1 MELVLSVLLL
11 AVGFVL
17 LVKGADWF
25 VDGSS
30 SVARLLK
37 IPSVI
42 IGLTIVSIGTSA
54 PEAAVSITASLAG
67 SNEIAV
73 SNVIGS
79 NIFNLLVVIG
89 VCAIIKAFASDK
101 DIIKRDLPINTIAS
115 VILLAMIFDGTL
127 SRIEGIILLVLMV
140 LYILMLIRNALKN
153 RDEGE
158 DIKTMSPLKSII
170 FILIGI
176 AAIVLG
182 GDFVVDNAK
191 VIASALGMGD
201 MLIGLTI
208 VAIGT
213 SLPELVT
220 SIVAA
225 RKGESGLALGNAV
238 GSCIFNI
245 LLILGISSTLS
256 PIHLSQISASE
267 ALVDASVLIGVTV
280 LTYLFSRTKEK
291 TVRWEGIIYVLVYS
305 AYIAY
310 AIMRAYNLI

>member
-73 SNVIGS
+73 SNVVGS

-89 VCAIIKAFASDK
+89 VCAIIKSFATDK
-101 DIIKRDLPINTIAS
+101 DIIKRDLPINTIVS
-115 VILLAMIFDGTL
+115 VILLGMILDGTL
-127 SRIEGIILLVLMV
+127 SRIDGIILLALMV
-140 LYILMLIRNALKN
+140 LYILMLVKNALKN

-158 DIKTMSPLKSII
+158 EIKTMSPLKSIL
-170 FILIGI
+170 FIIVGI

-208 VAIGT
+208 VAVGT

-256 PIHLSQISASE
+256 PIQLSPVSASE
-267 ALVDASVLIGVTV
+267 SIVDASVLIGVTV

>member
-73 SNVIGS
+73 SNVVGS

-101 DIIKRDLPINTIAS
+101 DIIKRDLPINTIVS

-127 SRIEGIILLVLMV
+127 SRIEGIVLLILMV
-140 LYILMLIRNALKN
+140 LYVLLLIKNALKN

-158 DIKTMSPLKSII
+158 DIKTMSPLKSLI
-170 FILIGI
+170 FIAIGI

-191 VIASALGMGD
+191 IIASALGMGD

-245 LLILGISSTLS
+245 LLILGVSATLS
-256 PIHLSQISASE
+256 PIHLSPISASE

>member
-73 SNVIGS
+73 SNIVGS

-115 VILLAMIFDGTL
+115 IILLAMIFDGTL

-158 DIKTMSPLKSII
+158 DIKTMSPLKSLI
-170 FILIGI
+170 FIAIGI

-245 LLILGISSTLS
+245 LLILGVSATLS

>member
-1 MELVLSVLLL
+1 MNLFLSILFL

-54 PEAAVSITASLAG
+54 PEAAVSISASLSG

-73 SNVIGS
+73 SNIVGS
-79 NIFNLLVVIG
+79 NIFNLLIVIG
-89 VCAIIKAFASDK
+89 VCAIIKEFSSDK
-101 DIIKRDLPINTIAS
+101 SIVKRDMPINIITS
-115 VILLAMIFDGTL
+115 VILLLMISDGKL
-127 SRIEGIILLVLMV
+127 SRPEGIILLILMV
-140 LYILMLIRNALKN
+140 LYILLLIKNALKN
-153 RDEGE
+153 RVQGDE
-158 DIKTMSPLKSII
+158 IKTMSPLKSLL
-170 FILIGI
+170 FIAIGLS
-176 AAIVLG
+176 AIVIG
-182 GDFVVDNAK
+182 GDVVVDNAK
-191 VIASALGMGD
+191 IIAKALGMGD
-201 MLIGLTI
+201 LLIGLTI

-245 LLILGISSTLS
+245 ILILGLSSAFSPITLS
-256 PIHLSQISASE
+256 AASGF
-267 ALVDASVLIGVTV
+267 ASVIDTIVLIGVTII
-280 LTYLFSRTKEK
+280 TYIFSRTKY
-291 TVRWEGIIYVLVYS
+291 TTTRWEGITYVIIYS

-310 AIMRAYNLI
+310 AIMRAYNVI